1 MFKAAIGSPSGTGT
15 LAVLDLSRAI
25 GSDDAGPIVSI
36 DDTEAKAQKSA
47 KGAKNAMVVELKPYR
62 TFSIGEHINP
72 LVDIQTPLDRVR
84 QEGRKTEEHERITA
98 YCRRVW
104 GPK

>member
-1 MFKAAIGSPSGTGT
+1 
-15 LAVLDLSRAI
+15 
-25 GSDDAGPIVSI
+25 
-36 DDTEAKAQKSA
+36 
-47 KGAKNAMVVELKPYR
+47 MVVELKPYR

-84 QEGRKTEEHERITA
+84 REGRKTEEHERITA

>member
-15 LAVLDLSRAI
+15 LEVLDISRAI

-36 DDTEAKAQKSA
+36 HDTEAKAQKSA

-62 TFSIGEHINP
+62 TLSIGDHIP